1 MLNYIMLALS
11 VSIDSLGIGIT
22 YGLKQTKINMYAKII
37 LFFISFII
45 TSLSV
50 LLGNFISSF
59 LSPTIS
65 KIFGSLIL
73 ICIGIM
79 IIYQVYKPSVTR
91 KKLKTYNILLKSLG
105 ITIKIIHDPMYS
117 DLDSSKVIDAKESFY
132 LGLALSLDSIGIGI
146 AGSVLVNN
154 FILFSLFVSSF
165 QLLFLT
171 IGNMLGKTVAKKL
184 PFPDNIW
191 NLISGILLIIIG
203 LSKIC

>member
-22 YGLKQTKINMYAKII
+22 YGLKQTRINMYAKMI

-79 IIYQVYKPSVTR
+79 IIYQVYKPSVAR
-91 KKLKTYNILLKSLG
+91 KKTKTYNILLKSLG

-117 DLDSSKVIDAKESFY
+117 DLDYSKVIDAKESFY
-132 LGLALSLDSIGIGI
+132 LGFALSLDSIGIGI
-146 AGSVLVNN
+146 AGSILVNN

-171 IGNMLGKTVAKKL
+171 IGNMVGKIVSKKL
-184 PFPDNIW
+184 QFPDNIW
-191 NLISGILLIIIG
+191 NLISGILLILIG